1 MPHNLLARL
10 RVRAML
16 RVVTDHWLA
25 LRIVGLHRRWF
36 PRVTL
41 TARAEL
47 LDALPTKP
55 SRHHDAL
62 HVLCPDIS
70 GVIHAGISSHPAN
83 RAS

>member
-10 RVRAML
+10 RVRATL
-16 RVVTDHWLA
+16 RLVTDHWVA
-25 LRIVGLHRRWF
+25 LRIIGLHRRSF
-36 PRVTL
+36 LRVAL
-41 TARAEL
+41 TARAEV
-47 LDALPTKP
+47 LDASLTHP

-62 HVLCPDIS
+62 RVSCPDIS